1 MRFMSVFGVV
11 IVTLAA
17 TGWLLAHQREAGQKM
32 SIEMLINDLSSG
44 DGGKRTAATTEI
56 FRRGKAV
63 LPDLKKAGAKQV
75 APTGGTVDGTR
86 RLDVVYSVME
96 GFPPNPPKARAG
108 YKTDS
113 FGLHVEKGMTEDEVQ
128 KMCKKYGCTLVGKFY
143 IEAGPNCYV
152 RIGQSLEGVIRQI
165 LSNEPKVTTIN
176 LNYFE
181 G

>member
-1 MRFMSVFGVV
+1 MILLKLFGVT

-17 TGWLLAHQREAGQKM
+17 TGWLLAGHEAAQKM

-44 DGGKRTAATTEI
+44 DGSKRTAATKEL

-75 APTGGTVDGTR
+75 APTGATLNTK
-86 RLDVVYSVME
+86 RLDIVYSAIE
-96 GFPPNPPKARAG
+96 GFPPNPPDARSG

-113 FGLHVEKGMTEDEVQ
+113 FGLHVEKGTTADDIQ
-128 KMCKKYGCTLVGKFY
+128 KICQKYRCTLVGKFSTESRPSCY
-143 IEAGPNCYV
+143 LKIGPGPALEA
-152 RIGQSLEGVIRQI
+152 VIQQI
-165 LSNEPKVTTIN
+165 LSAEPKVKTIN